1 MPETT
6 GGGYAVEYICRI
18 IDETD
23 GAESVPESA
32 AVAQSN
38 INGKNRTRESG
49 KNGAKN
55 ASETKTS
62 EYMKAALR
70 VAMPALNAFTNGVV
84 GQTVEKGGQII
95 SLIRSL
101 AVGSMGGA
109 VSAGASLAAWGVG
122 EIVQSILNART
133 ANDALAQSIDDT
145 NFIRQMAGL
154 EKIEYTRS
162 GLTGK
167 VQFEEDR

>member
-1 MPETT
+1 MPEMT

-38 INGKNRTRESG
+38 INGKNRSRESG
-49 KNGAKN
+49 RNGAKN
-55 ASETKTS
+55 ASETKTGT
-62 EYMKAALR
+62 YFNAALR
-70 VAMPALNAFTNGVV
+70 VAMPALNAFTNGVA
-84 GQTVEKGGQII
+84 GQVIEKGGQAVR
-95 SLIRSL
+95 LIQSL
-101 AVGSMGGA
+101 AVGSAGGA
-109 VSAGASLAAWGVG
+109 VGAATSLAAWGVG
-122 EIVQSILNART
+122 EIVRAILNDKSE
-133 ANDALAQSIDDT
+133 NDALAQSIDDT

-167 VQFEEDR
+167 IEFEEDR